1 MPADAQPANFVSVT
15 YHYVRKIAGSA
26 YPELKGLEFEL
37 FVEQVEFLSR
47 HFDFI
52 SMADA
57 MAIIASGRAPA
68 TPVCMLTFDDGFKDH
83 YDYCFAEL
91 HRRKIPGAFYP
102 LAKPVMDGR
111 LADVHRIHFMLITA
125 PDLNAVYDTIAATVE
140 ASQGEPG
147 VATLAEY
154 RAQYYRPNRFDGE
167 LVNFIKRMLQKA
179 LPLKIRSAL
188 CERLFRAHVSDDEAG
203 FARSLYM
210 SAGEL
215 REMRAGGMHIGSH
228 AYAHEW
234 LGDMTPAAQ
243 LDEITKAAAMMTA
256 LDIPKDEWTFCYPYG
271 SYNVETLRIVRDFG
285 FRAGWTSRTGFTEAS
300 PGIMELDRFD
310 TNYVPKRRDAE
321 PAAIG
326 TGH

>member
-1 MPADAQPANFVSVT
+1 MLADAAPINFVSVT
-15 YHYVRKIAGSA
+15 YHYVREIAGSA
-26 YPELKGLEFEL
+26 YPDLKGLEFGL

-102 LAKPVMDGR
+102 LAKPLLEGH
-111 LADVHRIHFMLITA
+111 LADVHRIHFMLITTSN
-125 PDLNAVYDTIAATVE
+125 LNVVYDTIAATVE
-140 ASQGEPG
+140 SSQGESG
-147 VATLAEY
+147 VATLA
-154 RAQYYRPNRFDGE
+154 QYHEQYFRPNRFDGE

-179 LPLKIRSAL
+179 LPLRIRSAL
-188 CERLFRAHVSDDEAG
+188 CEHLFRTQVSDDEAG
-203 FARSLYM
+203 FARELYM
-210 SAGEL
+210 NANEL
-215 REMRAGGMHIGSH
+215 SDMRAGGMHIGSH

-234 LGDMTPAAQ
+234 LGDMTPEAQ
-243 LDEITKAAAMMTA
+243 REDINKAAAMMAT

-271 SYNVETLRIVRDFG
+271 SYTSATVQIVRDCG

-300 PGIMELDRFD
+300 SSIMELDRFD
-310 TNYVPKRRDAE
+310 TNYVPKCRDAK
-321 PAAIG
+321 PSAIG
-326 TGH
+326 VIC